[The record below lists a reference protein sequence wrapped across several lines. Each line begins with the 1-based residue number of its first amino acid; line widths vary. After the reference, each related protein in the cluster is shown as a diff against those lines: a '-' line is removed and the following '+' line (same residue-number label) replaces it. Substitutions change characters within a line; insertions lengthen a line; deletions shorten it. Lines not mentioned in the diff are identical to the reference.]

1 MGKWKV
7 TRLINSMLKDNYLNR
22 LKDLPETVKQFGGL
36 IVLTII
42 IILSFS
48 VLNIYWGG
56 GDELIRKMKLEE
68 ERIAKEKKLN
78 ALISKL
84 PSGIL
89 VTFDGTDN
97 HKLTD
102 ELYEA
107 VCNAT
112 KLIPQRA
119 IMAAHFLNYEAYELY
134 TINGNKIDDTFVKWD
149 KDKNKCFAGYT
160 VSGNNVGVNKTAK
173 VSGEV
178 LSFLSTGIDTRV
190 YFIKNF

>member
-1 MGKWKV
+1 MLQDRYLNK
-7 TRLINSMLKDNYLNR
+7 LKDF
-22 LKDLPETVKQFGGL
+22 PEPVRKFGGL
-36 IVLTII
+36 VTLTII
-42 IILSFS
+42 VILSIS
-48 VLNIYWGG
+48 ILNIFWGG

-68 ERIAKEKKLN
+68 ERIAQEKKLN
-78 ALISKL
+78 ELISKL

-89 VTFDGTDN
+89 VSFEGTDN
-97 HKLTD
+97 YKLTD

-149 KDKNKCFAGYT
+149 KEKNKCFAGYT
-160 VSGNNVGVNKTAK
+160 VSGNNVGVNKTAT

>member
-1 MGKWKV
+1 MS
-7 TRLINSMLKDNYLNR
+7 RDRYLNK
-22 LKDLPETVKQFGGL
+22 LKELPEPVRQFGGL
-36 IVLTII
+36 VVLTII
-42 IILSFS
+42 VILSFAI
-48 VLNIYWGG
+48 LNIFWGG

-78 ALISKL
+78 ELISKL
-84 PSGIL
+84 PSGVL

-97 HKLTD
+97 YKLTD

-134 TINGNKIDDTFVKWD
+134 TINGNKIDETYVKWD
-149 KDKNKCFAGYT
+149 KEKNKCFAGYT
-160 VSGNNVGVNKTAK
+160 VSGDNVGVNKSVN

-178 LSFLSTGIDTRV
+178 LSFLSTGIDTWV

>member
-1 MGKWKV
+1 MLQDRYLNK
-7 TRLINSMLKDNYLNR
+7 LKDF
-22 LKDLPETVKQFGGL
+22 PEPVRKFGGL
-36 IVLTII
+36 VTLTII
-42 IILSFS
+42 VILSFAI
-48 VLNIYWGG
+48 LNIFWGG

-68 ERIAKEKKLN
+68 ERIANEKKLN
-78 ALISKL
+78 ELISKL

-89 VTFDGTDN
+89 VTFDGTDKY
-97 HKLTD
+97 KLTD

-149 KDKNKCFAGYT
+149 EDKGKCFAGYT
-160 VSGNNVGVNKTAK
+160 VSGNNVGINKTANI
-173 VSGEV
+173 SGEV

>member
-1 MGKWKV
+1 MSEH
-7 TRLINSMLKDNYLNR
+7 TYLNKLR
-22 LKDLPETVKQFGGL
+22 ELPEPVRQFGGL
-36 IVLTII
+36 VTLTII
-42 IILSFS
+42 VILSFAI
-48 VLNIYWGG
+48 LNIFWGG

-68 ERIAKEKKLN
+68 ERIAQEKKLN
-78 ALISKL
+78 ELISKL

-97 HKLTD
+97 YKLTE

-134 TINGNKIDDTFVKWD
+134 TINGNKIDETYVKWD
-149 KDKNKCFAGYT
+149 KEKNKCFAGYT
-160 VSGNNVGVNKTAK
+160 VSGDNVGVNKSANI
-173 VSGEV
+173 SGEV

>member
-1 MGKWKV
+1 MLQVRYLNK
-7 TRLINSMLKDNYLNR
+7 LKDF
-22 LKDLPETVKQFGGL
+22 PEPVRKFGGL
-36 IVLTII
+36 VTLTII

-48 VLNIYWGG
+48 ILNIFWGG

-68 ERIAKEKKLN
+68 ERIAQEKKLN
-78 ALISKL
+78 ELISKL

-97 HKLTD
+97 YKLTD

-149 KDKNKCFAGYT
+149 QEKNKCFAGYT
-160 VSGNNVGVNKTAK
+160 VSGNNVGVNKTAT

>member
-1 MGKWKV
+1 MLRDRYLNK
-7 TRLINSMLKDNYLNR
+7 LKDF
-22 LKDLPETVKQFGGL
+22 PEPVRKFGGL
-36 IVLTII
+36 VTLII
-42 IILSFS
+42 IVILSFAI
-48 VLNIYWGG
+48 LNIFWGG

-68 ERIAKEKKLN
+68 ERIAQEKKLN
-78 ALISKL
+78 ELISKL

-89 VTFDGTDN
+89 VSFEGTD
-97 HKLTD
+97 HYKLTD

-149 KDKNKCFAGYT
+149 KEKNKCFAGYT
-160 VSGNNVGVNKTAK
+160 VSGNNVGVNKTAT

>member
-1 MGKWKV
+1 MLQDRYLNK
-7 TRLINSMLKDNYLNR
+7 LKDF
-22 LKDLPETVKQFGGL
+22 PEPVRKFGGL
-36 IVLTII
+36 VALIII

-48 VLNIYWGG
+48 ILNIYWGG

-68 ERIAKEKKLN
+68 ERIAQEKKLN
-78 ALISKL
+78 ELISKL

-89 VTFDGTDN
+89 VSFEGTDN
-97 HKLTD
+97 YKLTD

-149 KDKNKCFAGYT
+149 KEKNKCFAGYT
-160 VSGNNVGVNKTAK
+160 VSGNNVGVNKTAT

>member
-1 MGKWKV
+1 MLQDRYLNK
-7 TRLINSMLKDNYLNR
+7 LKDF
-22 LKDLPETVKQFGGL
+22 PEPVRKFGGL
-36 IVLTII
+36 VTLIVIV
-42 IILSFS
+42 ILSFAI
-48 VLNIYWGG
+48 LNIYWGG

-68 ERIAKEKKLN
+68 ERIAQEKKLN
-78 ALISKL
+78 ELISKL

-89 VTFDGTDN
+89 VSFEGTDN
-97 HKLTD
+97 YKLTD

-149 KDKNKCFAGYT
+149 QEKNKCFAGYT
-160 VSGNNVGVNKTAK
+160 VSGNNVGVNKTTT